1 MSFELRAFGNGV
13 FRIRARIDGVF
24 SDTLLSR
31 YGLIREPEAMGISD
45 SAVTDGASRLT
56 ADGDTLTL
64 SGGRRTL
71 NFTVSLPNGTADG
84 AQNSRRGYLLDLPL
98 EPSERFYGLGDETR
112 DCIQK
117 RGHTADMWIRNVVSY
132 GPIPFLVSSGG
143 WGIFVNTTFRHR
155 FDIGDSDPDRLRVTV
170 SDGPFD
176 IYLFDCGSMKACIAA
191 YTKLTGRPQVLPKF
205 AYGFLYVLNM
215 ETDIRSMLWDCRSFR
230 KEGIPCDTVGLEPS
244 WMAQNYDYSTD
255 KKWNPGKFPLPYW
268 KPANVSDSS
277 TFFYPLREMSFR
289 FSLWLCMDYD
299 LLLKEERD
307 AGHRV
312 SLSTDPADFTDAE
325 IIDEHL
331 DDDVYM
337 DRITKHGEDWFEH
350 LKKFV
355 DNGAAAFKLDGS
367 NQVSAHPDRL
377 WAGKYLDAEVHNLYP
392 VLYARQMAE
401 GFEEYTGR
409 RSMIYT
415 AAMYAGTPGYAAT
428 WAGDTGGGPKSMTSL
443 LNFSMTGHSNS
454 TCDMMVTSV
463 EGIHCGFLMPW
474 AQYND
479 WAYWRY
485 PWFLRP
491 SLEEA
496 IRFYSNLRSSLFPT
510 LYAAAYAA
518 WETGLPMAR
527 PLSLI
532 YEDTD
537 RYDDAMTLYFLG
549 DSLLVGAFEMRF
561 PLPDGKWIDFWNGNE
576 YEGGGVLDYTPP
588 EGRGGALLVK
598 AGAILGR
605 MDPQP
610 AIMERIPET
619 IYLDWYPREGTC
631 GEFTLCEDDG
641 ESLAYRSGTTA
652 RTRVT
657 GETKDGVSA
666 LKVFPRDP
674 GGVAEEFLSKKLTL
688 RIHTPDRL
696 TVSDASAGSRL
707 SADYSDGIVTVEL
720 PFGFGGGSVRAE

>member
-1 MSFELRAFGNGV
+1 MQFELRAFGNGA
-13 FRIRARIDGVF
+13 FRIRARTSAQEDGGF

-31 YGLIREPEAMGISD
+31 YGLIHEPEALEVSD
-45 SAVTDGASRLT
+45 AAVTDGGLRLA

-64 SGGRRTL
+64 SGGRRTVTL
-71 NFTVSLPNGTADG
+71 RASGREG
-84 AQNSRRGYLLDLPL
+84 APTCRRGYALDIPL

-132 GPIPFLVSSGG
+132 GPIPFLVSSDG
-143 WGIFVNTTFRHR
+143 WAIFVNTTYRHR
-155 FDIGDSDPDRLRVTV
+155 FDIGDTDPDLLRIAV
-170 SDGPFD
+170 SDGPLD
-176 IYLFDCGSMKACIAA
+176 VYLFDRGSMKACIAA

-205 AYGFLYVLNM
+205 AYGFLYVCNM
-215 ETDIRSMLWDCRSFR
+215 DTDIRSLLWDCRTFR

-244 WMAQNYDYSTD
+244 WMSQNYDYSVN
-255 KKWNPGKFPLPYW
+255 KKWNPDKFLLPYW
-268 KPANVSDSS
+268 KPANTSDSS
-277 TFFYPLREMSFR
+277 TFFYPLREMGFH

-307 AGHRV
+307 VGHKV
-312 SLSTDPADFTDAE
+312 TMSTDPADFTDAE

-337 DRITKHGEDWFEH
+337 DKITKRDEDWFEH

-377 WAGKYLDAEVHNLYP
+377 WAGRYLDAEVHNVYP

-401 GFEEYTGR
+401 GFEAYTGR

-454 TCDMMVTSV
+454 TCDMDVTSIP
-463 EGIHCGFLMPW
+463 GIHCGFLMPW

-485 PWFLRP
+485 PWFLRE

-510 LYAAAYAA
+510 LYAAAYEAF
-518 WETGLPMAR
+518 ETGLPMAR
-527 PLSLI
+527 PLSLV

-537 RYDDAMTLYFLG
+537 RYDNAMTLYFLG
-549 DSLLVGAFEMRF
+549 DSLLVGAFEMHF
-561 PLPDGKWIDFWNGNE
+561 PLPEGTWIDFWNENE
-576 YEGGGVLDYTPP
+576 YEGGGILDYDPP

-598 AGAILGR
+598 AGAVIAR

-610 AIMERIPET
+610 SIMHRIPET
-619 IYLDWYPREGTC
+619 IYLDWYPREGTS
-631 GEFTLCEDDG
+631 GDFTLCEDDG
-641 ESLAYRSGTTA
+641 ETLAYRDGATA
-652 RTRVT
+652 RTHVS
-657 GETKDGVSA
+657 GAMKDGVGTLTVS
-666 LKVFPRDP
+666 PRNP
-674 GGVAEEFLSKKLTL
+674 HGVADEYLSKKLVL
-688 RIHTPDRL
+688 RIHTPDEL
-696 TVSDASAGSRL
+696 TVSDAATGAALPSSR
-707 SADYSDGIVTVEL
+707 SDGVLTVDL
-720 PFGFGGGSVRAE
+720 PFGFGGGCVSTR